1 MILTEAGF
9 AERSD
14 IAMVQDCLEELR
26 YRTRAMVEP
35 CEVYDEGDGL
45 GPCADHAELV
55 FNGKDYHAHAIE
67 GSIPELMDRLENA
80 LDRLGV
86 PVA

>member
-1 MILTEAGF
+1 MILTEAPY
-9 AERSD
+9 AERVD
-14 IAMVQDCLEELR
+14 RIEVQDMLEELR
-26 YRTRAMVEP
+26 YRARAMVEK
-35 CEVYDEGDGL
+35 CDVYDIEDGF